1 MMTAVVPD
9 LANTNGFFGRETE
22 RVEIRRLLL
31 EHGCRLL
38 TLLGPGGIGKTRL
51 CLEVTCSLRTSF
63 PDGAYIVSLQAVA
76 SSDFILPAIA
86 EAMQLSA
93 GSGDITS
100 RLLDHLRDKT
110 ALLMLDNF
118 EHLLDGATVVADLL
132 AAAPGLS
139 LLVTSRERLNLRE
152 EWVYTLLGLAV
163 PKSETEC
170 SLEQYGAVQL
180 FIHSAR
186 RVDQRFQLT
195 PANRPAV
202 ARICG
207 LVEGMPLGL
216 ELASTW
222 VRALPCQA
230 IADEL
235 QQNLDILETP
245 AHNVPL
251 RHRTMRAAFE
261 PTWRRLSEAERPVFM
276 QLSIFRGGF
285 TRAAAE
291 HVSGATR
298 HTLSALIDRSLLRLD
313 EHGRYTIHELLRQYG
328 EELLHHSPE
337 LHEQALD
344 RHRAYYMR
352 FLAECEQEIV
362 FLGQHKHA
370 ILQLNADMENVRSA
384 WRRAVVQGQAEE
396 ITRAA
401 EGLWS
406 FF

>member
-1 MMTAVVPD
+1 MMTAAVPD
-9 LANTNGFFGRETE
+9 LAAPNGFFGRETE
-22 RVEIRRLLL
+22 RVEIRQLLL
-31 EHGCRLL
+31 EPGCRLL

-51 CLEVTCSLRTSF
+51 AVEVTSSLRTSF
-63 PDGAYIVSLQAVA
+63 PDGASLISLQAVS

-86 EAMQLSA
+86 EALQLPD
-93 GSGDITS
+93 GGDDIAS

-118 EHLLDGATVVADLL
+118 EHLLDSATVVGDLL
-132 AAAPGLS
+132 AATPGLT

-152 EWVYTLLGLAV
+152 EWVYNLLGLAV
-163 PKSETEC
+163 PKSETES

-180 FIHSAR
+180 FIHTAR

-195 PANRPAV
+195 AANRSAV
-202 ARICG
+202 TRICG
-207 LVEGMPLGL
+207 LVEGMPLGI
-216 ELASTW
+216 ELASIW

-235 QQNLDILETP
+235 QQSLDILETP

-261 PTWRRLSEAERPVFM
+261 PTWRRLSEAERSVFM

-285 TRAAAE
+285 THEAAE
-291 HVSGATR
+291 QVAGATR
-298 HTLSALIDRSLLRLD
+298 HTLSALIDRSLLRLGD
-313 EHGRYTIHELLRQYG
+313 QGRYDIHELLRQYG
-328 EELLHHSPE
+328 EELLRCSPE

-384 WRRAVVQGQAEE
+384 WRRAVVQGQADE